1 MQITL
6 FTANCTGVKT
16 NCIYPNKVVAE
27 SKAEMVEAI
36 KRDHV
41 CAKYTNNYRSNDN
54 FEEAVG
60 IFMDNDNDHSEN
72 PADWLTAEKLSE
84 LLCDVDHVIAPSR
97 HNMLPKDNKAAR
109 PRQHI
114 YFPTA
119 VFTDRKKYEELKAAI
134 QRMYPFFDDNAKDA
148 ARFFFGSA
156 CSEDDLIWNEGWL
169 TIDEAVDEEALVPNS
184 DENEDFGAP
193 ASSGPILEG
202 SRNNTMSHFAGRI
215 LKKLGVCDKAK
226 EAYKERAQKC
236 EPPLSEEELET
247 IWNSAVKFYE
257 KVASQEG
264 YIAPDQY
271 NDEFATGDL
280 KPEDY
285 SDIGEAKVIARS
297 CRMSLRYTSATDFI
311 TFHGDRWY
319 EDKQKSLGTVEDFLD
334 TQLADAEDA
343 VKQAEDAL
351 ISIGVDEESVKGRDK
366 KLAHELPE
374 DKLGLLF
381 ALIGADTYKKFV
393 MKYRN
398 YKNIVNA
405 QNAAKPMLAIDVS
418 ELDFDPELLNTP
430 DGTFDLTKG
439 LDGVHPHDPDDL
451 ITKITAC
458 GPGDKGSKLWEDALN
473 TFFCNDQE
481 LIDYV
486 QEIVGMAAVGKVY
499 AEHMIIAYGGGA
511 NGKSTFWNTIARVLG
526 NYSGKL
532 SAEALTMNCK
542 RNVKPEMAELKG
554 KRLIIASELEEGT
567 RLNTGM
573 VKQLCSVDPIEAEKK
588 FKDPFHFDP
597 SHTLV
602 LYTNHL
608 PKVSANDDG
617 TWRRLIVI
625 PFNAKIV
632 GNSDIKNYGDYL
644 YENAGPAILAWVI
657 NGAKKAFDKGFKFE
671 RPKVVVDAVEAYREE
686 NDWLGQFLE
695 EHCDVGAEYEV
706 KSGELYQSY
715 RSACLLTGEYIRST
729 TDFYGSLEK
738 IGFTKRRN
746 KNGRVVMGLRLKEG
760 QDFLD

>member
-1 MQITL
+1 ML
-6 FTANCTGVKT
+6 VLVKSASCT
-16 NCIYPNKVVAE
+16 
-27 SKAEMVEAI
+27 S
-36 KRDHV
+36 
-41 CAKYTNNYRSNDN
+41 
-54 FEEAVG
+54 
-60 IFMDNDNDHSEN
+60 
-72 PADWLTAEKLSE
+72 LS
-84 LLCDVDHVIAPSR
+84 
-97 HNMLPKDNKAAR
+97 
-109 PRQHI
+109 
-114 YFPTA
+114 
-119 VFTDRKKYEELKAAI
+119 
-134 QRMYPFFDDNAKDA
+134 
-148 ARFFFGSA
+148 
-156 CSEDDLIWNEGWL
+156 GWRLAFL
-169 TIDEAVDEEALVPNS
+169 TI
-184 DENEDFGAP
+184 
-193 ASSGPILEG
+193 SGQ
-202 SRNNTMSHFAGRI
+202 
-215 LKKLGVCDKAK
+215 
-226 EAYKERAQKC
+226 AYKERARKC
-236 EPPLSEEELET
+236 EPPLSEDELET

-271 NDEFATGDL
+271 NDEFAIGDL

-311 TFHGDRWY
+311 TFHSDRWY

-334 TQLADAEDA
+334 TQLADAEGA

-351 ISIGVDEESVKGRDK
+351 ISLGVDEESVKGRDK
-366 KLAHELPE
+366 KLADLVPA

-632 GNSDIKNYGDYL
+632 GNADIKNYGDYL

-695 EHCDVGAEYEV
+695 EHCDVGAEYEE

>member
-1 MQITL
+1 
-6 FTANCTGVKT
+6 
-16 NCIYPNKVVAE
+16 
-27 SKAEMVEAI
+27 
-36 KRDHV
+36 
-41 CAKYTNNYRSNDN
+41 
-54 FEEAVG
+54 
-60 IFMDNDNDHSEN
+60 MDNDNDHSEN
-72 PADWLTAEKLSE
+72 PAYWLTAEKLSE

-134 QRMYPFFDDNAKDA
+134 QRMYPFFDYNAKDA

-184 DENEDFGAP
+184 DDDEDFGAP

-366 KLAHELPE
+366 KLAHEVPE

>member
-1 MQITL
+1 MQ
-6 FTANCTGVKT
+6 FTIFSANCTGNSA
-16 NCIYPNKVVAE
+16 NCSYPNMHKVETPGQLKSAV
-27 SKAEMVEAI
+27 I
-36 KRDHV
+36 HDHV
-41 CAKYTNNYRSNDN
+41 CAAYKDNYRGKDTFLKSD
-54 FEEAVG
+54 VVP
-60 IFMDNDNDHSEN
+60 MDIDNDHTDV
-72 PADWLTAEKLSE
+72 PAEYITPEKLDE
-84 LLCDVDHVIAPSR
+84 LFPDIDYCMVPSR
-97 HNMLPKDNKAAR
+97 HHNLPKGSHPAA
-109 PRQHI
+109 PRYHVF
-114 YFPTA
+114 FPIQEC
-119 VFTDRKKYEELKAAI
+119 TDAAAYADLKAKLQKA
-134 QRMYPFFDDNAKDA
+134 YPFFDDNALDA
-148 ARFFFGSA
+148 GRLLYGSNPSEVVWHEGWMNITDEIGDMVFDA
-156 CSEDDLIWNEGWL
+156 EEDD
-169 TIDEAVDEEALVPNS
+169 
-184 DENEDFGAP
+184 EDFDAP
-193 ASSGPILEG
+193 VSSGPILEG

-226 EAYKERAQKC
+226 EAYRERASKC
-236 EPPLSEEELET
+236 EPPLPEEELET
-247 IWNSAVKFYE
+247 IWNSAVRFYE

-264 YIAPDQY
+264 YVAPEQY
-271 NDEFATGDL
+271 NDEFKTGDL

-285 SDIGEAKVIARS
+285 SDIGEAKVIAATCS
-297 CRMSLRYTSATDFI
+297 MSLKYTSATDFI

-319 EDKQKSLGTVEDFLD
+319 EDKQKALGTVEDFLD
-334 TQLADAEDA
+334 TQLEDAEEA
-343 VKQAEDAL
+343 VRQAEEAL
-351 ISIGVDEESVKGRDK
+351 LSIGIDKESVKGRAKSLSGDVPADK
-366 KLAHELPE
+366 M
-374 DKLGLLF
+374 GLLF
-381 ALIGADTYKKFV
+381 ALLGADTYRKFV

-430 DGTFDLTKG
+430 EGTFDLTKG
-439 LDGVHPHDPDDL
+439 IKGVHPHDPDDL

-458 GPGDKGSKLWEDALN
+458 GPGDKGAKLWKDALD
-473 TFFCNDQE
+473 TFFCKDQE

-625 PFNAKIV
+625 PFNAKIT
-632 GNSDIKNYGDYL
+632 GKSDVKNYGDYL
-644 YENAGPAILAWVI
+644 FENAGPAILTWIIEGAEKAI
-657 NGAKKAFDKGFKFE
+657 NKGFKFTK
-671 RPKVVVDAVEAYREE
+671 PKVVVDAVEAYREE

-695 EHCDVGAEYEV
+695 DFCDIGAQYEV
-706 KSGELYQSY
+706 KSGDLYQCY
-715 RSACLLTGEYIRST
+715 RAACQLAGEYIRST
-729 TDFYGSLEK
+729 TDFYGSLDK
-738 IGFTKRRN
+738 IGFKKRRN
-746 KNGRVVMGLRLKEG
+746 KSGRVVMGIRLKEG

>member
-60 IFMDNDNDHSEN
+60 IFMDNDNDNSEN

-226 EAYKERAQKC
+226 EAYKERAKKC
-236 EPPLSEEELET
+236 EPPLSDEELDT
-247 IWNSAVKFYE
+247 IWNSAVKFYG

-311 TFHGDRWY
+311 AFHGDRWY

-351 ISIGVDEESVKGRDK
+351 ISLGIDKEAVKGRDK
-366 KLAHELPE
+366 KLADLVPA

-632 GNSDIKNYGDYL
+632 GISDIKNYGDYL

>member
-114 YFPTA
+114 YFPTS

-184 DENEDFGAP
+184 DEDEDFGAP

-226 EAYKERAQKC
+226 EAYKERARKC

-257 KVASQEG
+257 RVASQEG
-264 YIAPDQY
+264 YITPDQY
-271 NDEFATGDL
+271 NDEFAIGDL

-311 TFHGDRWY
+311 TFHSDRWY

-334 TQLADAEDA
+334 TQLADAEGV

-351 ISIGVDEESVKGRDK
+351 ISLGVDEESVKGRDK
-366 KLAHELPE
+366 KLTDLVPA
-374 DKLGLLF
+374 DKLGLVF

-430 DGTFDLTKG
+430 EGTFDLTKG
-439 LDGVHPHDPDDL
+439 LNGVHPHDPDDL

-458 GPGDKGSKLWEDALN
+458 GPGDKGRKLWEDALN

-486 QEIVGMAAVGKVY
+486 QEIVGMAAVGNVY
-499 AEHMIIAYGGGA
+499 AEHMIIAYGGGS

-554 KRLIIASELEEGT
+554 KRLIIASGLEEGT

-632 GNSDIKNYGDYL
+632 GNADIKNYGDYL

-695 EHCDVGAEYEV
+695 EHCDVGAEYEE

>member
-184 DENEDFGAP
+184 DEDEDCGAP

-366 KLAHELPE
+366 KLAHEVPE

-430 DGTFDLTKG
+430 EGTFDLTKG

>member
-119 VFTDRKKYEELKAAI
+119 VFTDRKKYEELKTAI

-184 DENEDFGAP
+184 DEDEDFGAP

-351 ISIGVDEESVKGRDK
+351 ISLGIDKEAVKGRDK
-366 KLAHELPE
+366 KLTDMVPAE
-374 DKLGLLF
+374 KLGLLY
-381 ALIGADTYKKFV
+381 ALMGADTYKKFV

-573 VKQLCSVDPIEAEKK
+573 VKQLCSVDPIEAEK
-588 FKDPFHFDP
+588 DPFHFDP

>member
-114 YFPTA
+114 YFPTP

-156 CSEDDLIWNEGWL
+156 CSEDELIWNEGWM
-169 TIDEAVDEEALVPNS
+169 TIDEAVAEEALVPNI
-184 DENEDFGAP
+184 DEDEDFGAP

-226 EAYKERAQKC
+226 EAYQERARKC

-271 NDEFATGDL
+271 NDEFAIGDL

-311 TFHGDRWY
+311 TFHSDRWY

-334 TQLADAEDA
+334 TQLADAEGA

-351 ISIGVDEESVKGRDK
+351 ISLGVDEESVKGRDK
-366 KLAHELPE
+366 KLADLVPA
-374 DKLGLLF
+374 DNLGLLF

-430 DGTFDLTKG
+430 EGTFDLTKG

-632 GNSDIKNYGDYL
+632 GNADIKNYGDYL

-695 EHCDVGAEYEV
+695 EHCDVGAEYEE

>member
-1 MQITL
+1 
-6 FTANCTGVKT
+6 
-16 NCIYPNKVVAE
+16 
-27 SKAEMVEAI
+27 
-36 KRDHV
+36 
-41 CAKYTNNYRSNDN
+41 
-54 FEEAVG
+54 
-60 IFMDNDNDHSEN
+60 
-72 PADWLTAEKLSE
+72 
-84 LLCDVDHVIAPSR
+84 
-97 HNMLPKDNKAAR
+97 
-109 PRQHI
+109 
-114 YFPTA
+114 
-119 VFTDRKKYEELKAAI
+119 
-134 QRMYPFFDDNAKDA
+134 
-148 ARFFFGSA
+148 
-156 CSEDDLIWNEGWL
+156 
-169 TIDEAVDEEALVPNS
+169 
-184 DENEDFGAP
+184 
-193 ASSGPILEG
+193 
-202 SRNNTMSHFAGRI
+202 MSHFAGRI

-226 EAYKERAQKC
+226 EAYKERARKC
-236 EPPLSEEELET
+236 EPPLSDEELDT

-351 ISIGVDEESVKGRDK
+351 ISLGIDKEAVKGRDK
-366 KLAHELPE
+366 KLADLVPA

>member
-184 DENEDFGAP
+184 DDDEDFGAP

-236 EPPLSEEELET
+236 EPPLSEEELDT

-351 ISIGVDEESVKGRDK
+351 IFLGIDKEAVKGRDK
-366 KLAHELPE
+366 KLTDMVPAE
-374 DKLGLLF
+374 KLGLLYS
-381 ALIGADTYKKFV
+381 LMGADTYKKFV